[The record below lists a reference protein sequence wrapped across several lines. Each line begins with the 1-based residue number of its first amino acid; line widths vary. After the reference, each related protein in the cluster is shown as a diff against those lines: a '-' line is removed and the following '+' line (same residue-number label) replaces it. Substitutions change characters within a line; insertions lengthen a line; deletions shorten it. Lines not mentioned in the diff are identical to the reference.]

1 MAILDE
7 SGPLRI
13 SEFATLD
20 RCSQPTA
27 TTMIKRLEEAG
38 YAERTSDPL
47 DGRAWL
53 VHLTPAGRHRLA
65 AMRSDTARML
75 ADRLHDQQ
83 DVTEAEIAAAL
94 QVLTR
99 LTEMI
104 NRKGDVQ

>member
-38 YAERTSDPL
+38 YAERT
-47 DGRAWL
+47 
-53 VHLTPAGRHRLA
+53 
-65 AMRSDTARML
+65 
-75 ADRLHDQQ
+75 
-83 DVTEAEIAAAL
+83 
-94 QVLTR
+94 
-99 LTEMI
+99 
-104 NRKGDVQ
+104 